1 MKKEFIDIISEADLV
16 LIGIGAEFE
25 KEKYLKDTEAVQ
37 ALNELAQVLQ
47 GKNYFVVTT
56 CTNDIVKD
64 CGLNEEC
71 IVCPCGNVKLKQ
83 CNNLCDSKLFSL
95 TDEDVIKMQKNISDG
110 LEPGFGTCA
119 ECGALM
125 VLNNVYASKYNE
137 EGYLK
142 DWSRY
147 TKWLQGT
154 LNKKLCILELGVNL
168 VFPSIIRWPFEKVG
182 FYNQKATFIRVNETL
197 YHMSEELKDKGISV
211 AQNSIDW
218 LLESDI

>member
-1 MKKEFIDIISEADLV
+1 
-16 LIGIGAEFE
+16 
-25 KEKYLKDTEAVQ
+25 
-37 ALNELAQVLQ
+37 
-47 GKNYFVVTT
+47 
-56 CTNDIVKD
+56 
-64 CGLNEEC
+64 
-71 IVCPCGNVKLKQ
+71 
-83 CNNLCDSKLFSL
+83 
-95 TDEDVIKMQKNISDG
+95 
-110 LEPGFGTCA
+110 
-119 ECGALM
+119 M